1 ATPKGL
7 FQVRNILAKLGK
19 KHGKTTL
26 EPACREALN
35 KKLVPT
41 MTVLQR
47 LQTTIAH
54 EMKNGHT
61 PHRSGCDVARTPQS
75 TPVDITQFSANDV
88 FIRPIEHYAD
98 DGDTGLVNDVFPY
111 GTHTSQE

>member
-1 ATPKGL
+1 MTEDSNQYRIFYIGRL
-7 FQVRNILAKLGK
+7 GQFLDILWE
-19 KHGKTTL
+19 T
-26 EPACREALN
+26 ACT
-35 KKLVPT
+35 PT

-75 TPVDITQFSANDV
+75 TPVDMTQFSANDV

-111 GTHTSQE
+111 GTHTSQEGGNL